1 MMMLG
6 CGHYF
11 ETLKILTLAPSKR
24 WHVCVRKAL
33 EQHCW
38 CEESEESQTELMLM
52 LRKEFPSIRTCLTA
66 ATCRWNFTSGRWS
79 KESFPLFSDP
89 EDLKILS
96 GIFDTGKKNS
106 LCPDEKEKDCM
117 SVSLVAFLHL
127 LTKSSG
133 ICVLRASGRALEHN
147 VPALGSGRSSVLLT
161 SLLEVESPG
170 RSRAARLPLLVQLE
184 TKYLDVWSS
193 WDLVKDVENKCIGSI
208 GSHFLWV
215 A

>member
-1 MMMLG
+1 MLFITD
-6 CGHYF
+6 CN
-11 ETLKILTLAPSKR
+11 R
-24 WHVCVRKAL
+24 
-33 EQHCW
+33 
-38 CEESEESQTELMLM
+38 
-52 LRKEFPSIRTCLTA
+52 
-66 ATCRWNFTSGRWS
+66 
-79 KESFPLFSDP
+79 
-89 EDLKILS
+89 
-96 GIFDTGKKNS
+96 IFDTGKKNS

-184 TKYLDVWSS
+184 TKVTCTGLLQERRSSVMQLLEFKKNNERLAAFLYL
-193 WDLVKDVENKCIGSI
+193 LCIMATFFFFFPFSTWMCGRPGI
-208 GSHFLWV
+208 
-215 A
+215 